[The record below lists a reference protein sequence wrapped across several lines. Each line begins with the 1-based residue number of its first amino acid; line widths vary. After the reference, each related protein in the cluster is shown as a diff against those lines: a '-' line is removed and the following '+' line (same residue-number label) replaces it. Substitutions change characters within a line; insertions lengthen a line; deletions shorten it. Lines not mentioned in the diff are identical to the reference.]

1 MDPETL
7 ELLRR
12 AHAVFGTPSA
22 QPTVN
27 GADNPPPLD
36 QRLAGNA
43 GLHTGGGQPQYRAEL
58 TRFRNALATSAGND
72 TELRKILAQLAAD
85 HAEGHQRTRTVLDAA
100 GADPAPAANTPAGQR
115 ELLAR
120 QAAYTRQGHDAIRQ
134 AHSRA
139 RRTTAA
145 LRALRYRRNRPHEH
159 RVSPELLRR
168 LPHTRGAKALKH
180 ALTQLGVNYV
190 WGGTTPGK
198 GLDCSGLVQY
208 AWREAGINLPRTS
221 QAQMNFG
228 AAVPR
233 ADIQPGDLVFPS
245 SAAGGHVQ
253 MYAGNGKVIEAPYSG
268 ATVRITQMPSQVMAI
283 RRPL

>member
-7 ELLRR
+7 ELIRR
-12 AHAVFGTPSA
+12 SHALFGSTSPP
-22 QPTVN
+22 PTIN
-27 GADNPPPLD
+27 GGHNPPLD
-36 QRLAGNA
+36 QALAGNA
-43 GLHTGGGQPQYRAEL
+43 ELHTGGGQSQYTAEL
-58 TRFRNALATSAGND
+58 TRFRNALNGSAHND
-72 TELRKILAQLAAD
+72 TELRQILARLAAS
-85 HAEGHQRTRTVLDAA
+85 HAEGHQQTRTILDAA
-100 GADPAPAANTPAGQR
+100 AADPAPSTDTPMGRRELHARKAAYLRQQR
-115 ELLAR
+115 E
-120 QAAYTRQGHDAIRQ
+120 AIAQ
-134 AHSRA
+134 AHAHA

-145 LRALRYRRNRPHEH
+145 LRTLRYRRDHPHEH
-159 RVSPELLRR
+159 RINPELLRH
-168 LPHTRGAKALKH
+168 LPHTRGANALKH

-221 QAQMNFG
+221 QAQMHFG
-228 AAVPR
+228 ALVPR
-233 ADIQPGDLVFPS
+233 ADIAPGDLIFPA

-268 ATVRITQMPSQVMAI
+268 ATVRITQMPAQISAI

>member
-58 TRFRNALATSAGND
+58 TRFRNALAASAGND

-100 GADPAPAANTPAGQR
+100 GADPAPAANTPPAS
-115 ELLAR
+115 ASSSP
-120 QAAYTRQGHDAIRQ
+120 AK
-134 AHSRA
+134 
-139 RRTTAA
+139 
-145 LRALRYRRNRPHEH
+145 RPT
-159 RVSPELLRR
+159 PD
-168 LPHTRGAKALKH
+168 KA
-180 ALTQLGVNYV
+180 
-190 WGGTTPGK
+190 TTPSAKRTPAHAAPPRHCAPCGT
-198 GLDCSGLVQY
+198 GATARTNTASAPNCSADSPTPG
-208 AWREAGINLPRTS
+208 APRLSSTHS
-221 QAQMNFG
+221 
-228 AAVPR
+228 
-233 ADIQPGDLVFPS
+233 PS
-245 SAAGGHVQ
+245 SASTTSGEEPPPAKGWTAADSSNTPGEKP
-253 MYAGNGKVIEAPYSG
+253 ASTCPAP
-268 ATVRITQMPSQVMAI
+268 AKPK
-283 RRPL
+283 